1 MEEQPAGVFLDE
13 LVTGGELLIGGRA
26 PKVLKKFA
34 ETLVHSYESASRDG
48 LKINRVATIQGDQ
61 LPQVWEDL
69 TQRSREQAIIE
80 RHVLA

>member
-34 ETLVHSYESASRDG
+34 ESLV
-48 LKINRVATIQGDQ
+48 
-61 LPQVWEDL
+61 
-69 TQRSREQAIIE
+69 
-80 RHVLA
+80 